1 MPYDPA
7 IHHRHSIRLKGYDY
21 SQEGLYFITICC
33 QGRICRFGK
42 IKDGKMILNDAGNIA
57 QQCWLDI
64 PQHFPHAELHEY
76 VVMPNHIHGIVELTE
91 TVAVDECRG
100 EKFFAH
106 DDGRG
111 EKFFAP
117 KNECGEKCGDECGK
131 KYEGEKF
138 FAPTTR
144 PRGASRTIGSIIR
157 GFKIGVTKQLG
168 GSIWQRNYY
177 EHIIRNE
184 QAHQNISD
192 YIIHNPETWRNDK
205 FYKIYYQEEN

>member
-1 MPYDPA
+1 MSYDPN

-42 IKDGKMILNDAGNIA
+42 IKNGKMILNDTGNIA

-64 PQHFPHAELHEY
+64 PQHFPHVELHEY

-91 TVAVDECRG
+91 TGVVDECGDERRG
-100 EKFFAH
+100 EKFFALQNKCV
-106 DDGRG
+106 G
-111 EKFFAP
+111 
-117 KNECGEKCGDECGK
+117 ECGDKC
-131 KYEGEKF
+131 EGEKF
-138 FAPTTR
+138 FAPTAQR
-144 PRGASRTIGSIIR
+144 PHGASRTIGSIIR

-184 QAHQNISD
+184 QAYQNISN
-192 YIIHNPETWRNDK
+192 YIIHNPETWRNDQ
-205 FYKIYYQEEN
+205 FYSE